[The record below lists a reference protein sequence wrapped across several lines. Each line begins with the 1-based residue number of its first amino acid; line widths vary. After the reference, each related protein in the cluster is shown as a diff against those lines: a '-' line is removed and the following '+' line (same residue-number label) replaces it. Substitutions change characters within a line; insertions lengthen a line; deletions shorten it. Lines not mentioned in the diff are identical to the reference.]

1 LDGRRLAPWLLLP
14 ALLAGCSAAQGAA
27 DPAPSDSAATTAG
40 EAQSNAKTDPNDPST
55 LAASVR
61 THARAAGVDPVLVMA
76 ILWNESYKPHDAGTQ
91 KLWLAM
97 NPGAS
102 LGVANMHEAAYTD
115 TARGRDFAKR
125 PWEDLADDPDLAV
138 EAEAWYLHDL
148 ARQLPAK
155 PKGDLTKNELLALGY
170 NTGPGNMRAFA
181 RGVTPGPMASSY
193 LKQLRDN
200 WAKSTATV
208 G

>member
-1 LDGRRLAPWLLLP
+1 LDGRRWAPWLLL
-14 ALLAGCSAAQGAA
+14 AGLLGGCTAAQGA
-27 DPAPSDSAATTAG
+27 DAPIPSASAWANDTHAP
-40 EAQSNAKTDPNDPST
+40 DPNDPDT
-55 LAASVR
+55 LAHSVR
-61 THARAAGVDPVLVMA
+61 THAKAAAVDPVLVMA

-102 LGVANMHEAAYTD
+102 LGVANMHRAAYED

-148 ARQLPAK
+148 AKQLPST

-181 RGVTPGPMASSY
+181 RGLAPGPMASTY
-193 LKQLRDN
+193 LSELRDN
-200 WAKSTATV
+200 WAKSTASV

>member
-1 LDGRRLAPWLLLP
+1 VLDGRRWAPWLL
-14 ALLAGCSAAQGAA
+14 AVGLLGGCTAAQNAA
-27 DPAPSDSAATTAG
+27 EPTPSDSASAATSAG
-40 EAQSNAKTDPNDPST
+40 SDPNDPST
-55 LAASVR
+55 LARSVR
-61 THARAAGVDPVLVMA
+61 THAKAASVDPVLVMA

-102 LGVANMHEAAYTD
+102 LGVANMHRAAYQD
-115 TARGRDFAKR
+115 TAHGRDFAKR

-148 ARQLPAK
+148 AKQLPTK

-181 RGVTPGPMASSY
+181 RGVTPGPMASTY
-193 LKQLRDN
+193 LAELREN
-200 WAKSTATV
+200 WAKSTASV

>member
-1 LDGRRLAPWLLLP
+1 MVAALGL
-14 ALLAGCSAAQGAA
+14 LLAGCDGAVSSVA
-27 DPAPSDSAATTAG
+27 DPAPTASAASDAATATVSDD
-40 EAQSNAKTDPNDPST
+40 ANPNDPSR

-61 THARAAGVDPVLVMA
+61 THARAAKVDPVLVMA

-138 EAEAWYLHDL
+138 EACAWYLHDL

-155 PKGDLTKNELLALGY
+155 PAGDLTKNELLALGY
-170 NTGPGNMRAFA
+170 NTGPANMRAFA
-181 RGVTPGPMASSY
+181 RGVAPGPMASSY
-193 LKQLRDN
+193 LKELREN
-200 WAKSTATV
+200 WAKSTAAV
-208 G
+208 A

>member
-1 LDGRRLAPWLLLP
+1 MVDGRRLAPWLLLP
-14 ALLAGCSAAQGAA
+14 ALLAGCTAGSTALA
-27 DPAPSDSAATTAG
+27 DPAASPAESATAS
-40 EAQSNAKTDPNDPST
+40 ADPDPNDPST

-61 THARAAGVDPVLVMA
+61 THAKAAAVDPVLVMA

-102 LGVANMHEAAYTD
+102 LGVANMHRAAYED
-115 TARGRDFAKR
+115 TARGRDFAHR

-148 ARQLPAK
+148 ARQLPTHRS
-155 PKGDLTKNELLALGY
+155 GDLTKNELLALGY

-181 RGVTPGPMASSY
+181 RGVTPGPMASTY
-193 LKQLRDN
+193 LKQLREN
-200 WAKSTATV
+200 WAKSSAAV

>member
-1 LDGRRLAPWLLLP
+1 
-14 ALLAGCSAAQGAA
+14 
-27 DPAPSDSAATTAG
+27 
-40 EAQSNAKTDPNDPST
+40 
-55 LAASVR
+55 
-61 THARAAGVDPVLVMA
+61 VDPVLVMA

-102 LGVANMHEAAYTD
+102 LGVANMHRAAYED
-115 TARGRDFAKR
+115 TARGRDFATR

-148 ARQLPAK
+148 ARQLPGKRA
-155 PKGDLTKNELLALGY
+155 GGLTKNELLALGY

-181 RGVTPGPMASSY
+181 RGVPPGPMASSY
-193 LKQLRDN
+193 LKELREN
-200 WAKSTATV
+200 WARSTASV